1 MHEQRLQ
8 IVHALGSP
16 SAAPSPPPVLPAAI
30 PVPARGGERSP
41 GPRAASTFI
50 RLPPACS
57 GHASFPSGAPGKRV
71 GAVARGGEA
80 AEGGRSTA
88 KVPEVG
94 PLGPSA
100 SPGLGGRPARA
111 GCRPRGRGGRS
122 LTTCSRRW
130 LCGRGAASPCS
141 ASGRRGSP
149 GTARGRRKYLA
160 PGRGPGLPLLRRRGA
175 REVFVHQEFSP
186 PALGKLKNI

>member
-16 SAAPSPPPVLPAAI
+16 SAAPSPPAVLPAAI

-41 GPRAASTFI
+41 GPRPAGTFI
-50 RLPPACS
+50 QLPPACS

-80 AEGGRSTA
+80 GEGGQSTA

-100 SPGLGGRPARA
+100 SPRLRA
-111 GCRPRGRGGRS
+111 PGA
-122 LTTCSRRW
+122 RW
-130 LCGRGAASPCS
+130 LEATRARRTELNNLQPPLALRAGRGAASPCS

-160 PGRGPGLPLLRRRGA
+160 PGRGLGLPLLCRRGA
-175 REVFVHQEFSP
+175 KEVFTGSLAKNSPHQ
-186 PALGKLKNI
+186 L